1 MKTKL
6 AVLCSLIFC
15 ALAAA
20 PRAARAEVISASAG
34 KFRVEVTIDLPATP
48 NEVYDAVT
56 GDISPWWDHSF
67 HQHPKKLFIEAKP
80 GGGFWE
86 IFDDSGDGVLHATV
100 NYTER
105 GKILR
110 YTGPLGFSGIAA
122 EFVTTYQFSPAGTG
136 THFKVTAVAAGDVDE
151 KTAAIVDQV
160 WHHFLYERLKPYIES
175 GDYKKHI
182 AATQDSHPAAIT
194 DISH

>member
-6 AVLCSLIFC
+6 AAISVLIFC
-15 ALAAA
+15 MIAVA
-20 PRAARAEVISASAG
+20 PRPTKAEVISAAPG
-34 KFRVEVTIDLPATP
+34 KFKVEVAIDLPATP

-136 THFKVTAVAAGDVDE
+136 THLKVTAVAAGDVDE

-182 AATQDSHPAAIT
+182 AATQDPHAAAVTDTSH
-194 DISH
+194 